1 MTDRRVVVI
10 GAGHNGLVCATYLAR
25 AGYQVVVVEAAAQIG
40 GAAITR
46 AFAPGA
52 RVSAAAHFVYQLDRA
67 VSQDLALESH
77 GLSWARQGLRTVAL
91 SAAGEPLVIDGA
103 NVVSGSVGAADRVA
117 LAAYSRSMR
126 VFAELLAK
134 QNDRVPPRVAWESW
148 REAVPAAKLAW
159 DLRRLGKDAMR
170 EFLRVATM
178 SLYDVLEE
186 YLADDRLKGA
196 LALDGVLGTRLGP
209 RSGGTVLTAL
219 HRMSGGGRIDLP
231 RTGLGA
237 LTSAL
242 AAAAKAA
249 GVDVRTSAKVASIEM
264 RGPKVAG
271 VVLAGGDTIAADAVV
286 SSADPHTT
294 FLKLLGARHLETEF
308 VRRVSNVRST
318 GTAAKLHL
326 LLSALPEFKGV
337 SAQDLGERL
346 VVAPDAR
353 YVDEAFNPAKYG
365 EYSPRPVFEVSIP
378 TVHDSSLA
386 PPGQHV
392 LSAVIQYA
400 PYDLR
405 GGWDDARTAFVDS
418 VFAVL
423 EQYSPGIRGKVLA
436 QELLTPADLEREFG
450 MRGGHWHHAELAF
463 DQFLMLRPVPGAAR
477 YATPVSGLYLCGAGC
492 HPGGGVMGTAG
503 RNAARVIQEAAAS

>member
-10 GAGHNGLVCATYLAR
+10 GAGHNGLVCAAYLAR
-25 AGYQVVVVEAAAQIG
+25 AGYSVIVVEAAPQIG
-40 GAAITR
+40 GAAVTR
-46 AFAPGA
+46 EFAPGA
-52 RVSAAAHFVYQLDRA
+52 RVSAAAHFVYQLDR
-67 VSQDLALESH
+67 VVVQDLALESH

-91 SAAGEPLVIDGA
+91 SAAGEPLVLDGA
-103 NVVSGSVGAADRVA
+103 SVVSGQVAAADRAA
-117 LAAYSRSMR
+117 LVEYTRSMR

-134 QNDRVPPRVAWESW
+134 QNARTPPRVAWGSW
-148 REAVPAAKLAW
+148 REAAPAAKLAW
-159 DLRRLGKDAMR
+159 DLRRLGKPAMR

-178 SLYDVLEE
+178 SLFDLLEE
-186 YLADDRLKGA
+186 HFADDRLKGA

-219 HRMSGGGRIDLP
+219 HRLSGGGRIDLP
-231 RTGLGA
+231 RGGVGNVTA
-237 LTSAL
+237 AL

-249 GVDVRTSAKVASIEM
+249 GAQIRTSAKVAAIEM
-264 RGPKVAG
+264 QGSRVAG
-271 VVLAGGDTIAADAVV
+271 VRLSDGEQIGADHVV

-294 FLKLLGARHLETEF
+294 LLKLLGARHLETEF
-308 VRRVSNVRST
+308 VRRVGNVRSI

-326 LLSALPEFKGV
+326 QLSALPEFKGV
-337 SAQDLGERL
+337 AAQDLGERL
-346 VVAPDAR
+346 VIAPDAR
-353 YVDEAFNPAKYG
+353 YVDDAFNPAKYG
-365 EYSPRPVFEVSIP
+365 ECSQRPVLEISIP
-378 TVHDSSLA
+378 TVHDASLA

-392 LSAVIQYA
+392 LSAIIQYA

-405 GGWDDARTAFVDS
+405 SGWDGARAGFVDR

-423 EQYSPGIRGKVLA
+423 QEYSPGIRAKVLA
-436 QELLTPADLEREFG
+436 HELLTPVDLEHEFG

-503 RNAARVIQEAAAS
+503 RNAAKVIQEGTAS

>member
-1 MTDRRVVVI
+1 
-10 GAGHNGLVCATYLAR
+10 
-25 AGYQVVVVEAAAQIG
+25 
-40 GAAITR
+40 
-46 AFAPGA
+46 
-52 RVSAAAHFVYQLDRA
+52 
-67 VSQDLALESH
+67 
-77 GLSWARQGLRTVAL
+77 
-91 SAAGEPLVIDGA
+91 
-103 NVVSGSVGAADRVA
+103 
-117 LAAYSRSMR
+117 
-126 VFAELLAK
+126 
-134 QNDRVPPRVAWESW
+134 
-148 REAVPAAKLAW
+148 
-159 DLRRLGKDAMR
+159 
-170 EFLRVATM
+170 M